1 MATDKRLDQVSTLT
15 DFDYAL
21 IVKGD
26 QVAKASKQQLAE
38 LVGNLLYGAT
48 NASSL
53 ATVVAGQIAATGI
66 NVLYQGTNPKDFNL
80 ITETGIY
87 GCGGAG
93 AENGPT
99 AAPYGTLIVLK
110 STAFGGGYSVQM
122 FIGRSSTPSFYYR
135 IHPWE
140 WTRVV

>member
-1 MATDKRLDQVSTLT
+1 MATDKRLSQVSTLT

-53 ATVVAGQIAATGI
+53 ATVVAEQIASKGTNI
-66 NVLYQGTNPKDFNL
+66 LYQSSNPKDFNL
-80 ITETGIY
+80 CTLTGIY
-87 GCGGAG
+87 GCGGSS
-93 AENGPT
+93 AENAPSST
-99 AAPYGTLIVLK
+99 PYGTLIVFN
-110 STAFGGGYSVQM
+110 STAFGGGYSIQL
-122 FIGRSSTPSFYYR
+122 FFNRGDTPSAYYR
-135 IHPWE
+135 IGTSAWHKMF
-140 WTRVV
+140 